1 MYHNLRAEIARNGWK
16 ATDLA
21 KAAGMGQAT
30 LSEKLNEKR
39 DFKLGEML
47 AIRRALGAEDLT
59 LDFLFERDEAE
70 G

>member
-16 ATDLA
+16 AKDLA

-30 LSEKLNEKR
+30 LSEKLSEKR
-39 DFKLGEML
+39 DFKLGEMI